1 MKDNKVTNA
10 FITIGLLGGLIYG
23 MKKDKGIAMTTLYG
37 LGLGVVG
44 MLVGNTLS
52 KFNKD

>member
-10 FITIGLLGGLIYG
+10 FITIGLLGGLMYG
-23 MKKDKGIAMTTLYG
+23 IKKDKGIAITTLYG
-37 LGLGVVG
+37 VGFGIVG

-52 KFNKD
+52 KFYKD